1 MLKYLRRLIA
11 VLSIITLTLLFVDFT
26 GTVAVHWSWLAKIQ
40 LVPALL
46 AVNALAVVGL
56 VVLTLIFGRLYCS
69 VICPMGIFQDI
80 VERIRHW
87 VAPKKKKRLGLYR
100 YEPERR
106 TWRYVVLGLFIVLLI
121 IGQFAVI
128 ATSLA
133 GILDPYSA
141 YGRIAGQ
148 FFVPL
153 WREGALTVADAAAAK
168 DVYILAGYP
177 PQWYFSLGVTIVAA
191 LTAVTVIVF
200 AWRTGRG
207 YCNTICPVGT
217 LLGFLSRYSLLK
229 PVIDTDKCNLCGTCG
244 RKCKS
249 KCIDTKNH
257 SIDYSRCVVCF
268 DCLNNCSQGAISY
281 KVRRGEKH
289 ASADAKPDQTGR
301 RNFIIGTAV
310 VAGTLAVKA
319 GGKTGD
325 GGFAPLKAKQPVPG
339 TVHPVP
345 AGAISIKHLRS
356 HCTACQLCIS
366 ECPNQVLRPSAS
378 FAAFMQPEM
387 MFNNGYCHT
396 DCNRCS
402 EICPAGAIKPIDL
415 PAKAVTKIGTAIVN
429 PDICISASQ
438 GVNCGSCSRH
448 CPVGAIQMVET
459 AEGTLR
465 PVVDE
470 SACIGCGS
478 CEYHCPVGTVESIAS
493 NCPAIHV
500 EAVDVHR
507 EV

>member
-1 MLKYLRRLIA
+1 MLKYLRRIIA

-26 GTVAVHWSWLAKIQ
+26 GTVAVHWAWLAKIQ

-46 AVNALAVVGL
+46 SVNALAVVFL

-69 VICPMGIFQDI
+69 VICPMGIFQDV
-80 VERIRHW
+80 VERFRHW
-87 VAPKKKKRLGLYR
+87 FAPKKKKKLGLYR
-100 YEPERR
+100 FEPERR
-106 TWRYVVLGLFIVLLI
+106 VWRYTLLGLFVVLLI
-121 IGQFAVI
+121 VGHLGLI

-153 WREGALTVADAAAAK
+153 WRIGALAVAETAASK
-168 DVYILAGYP
+168 GTYILAGYP

-191 LTAVTVIVF
+191 ITALIVMVM

-217 LLGFLSRYSLLK
+217 LLGLLSRYSLLK
-229 PVIDTDKCNLCGTCG
+229 PVIDTDKCNRCGSCG
-244 RKCKS
+244 RKCKA

-257 SIDYSRCVVCF
+257 VIDYSRCVVCF
-268 DCLNNCSQGAISY
+268 DCINNCSQGAISY
-281 KVRRGEKH
+281 KIRRSEKH
-289 ASADAKPDQTGR
+289 ADAPATDPTGR

-310 VAGTLAVKA
+310 VAGTLAAKA

-325 GGFAPLKAKQPVPG
+325 GGFAPLKSKKTVPG

-378 FAAFMQPEM
+378 FEAFMQPEM
-387 MFNNGYCHT
+387 VFNSGYCHT
-396 DCNRCS
+396 DCNRCA

-415 PAKAVTKIGTAIVN
+415 TVKAVTKIGTAVVD
-429 PDICISASQ
+429 PDICLSASQ
-438 GVNCGSCSRH
+438 GVSCGSCSRY
-448 CPVGAIQMVET
+448 CPAEAIQMVET

-470 SACIGCGS
+470 VACIGCGS
-478 CEYHCPVGTVESIAS
+478 CEFHCPVGTVESTAS
-493 NCPAIHV
+493 NYPAIHV
-500 EAVDVHR
+500 NAVGNHR
-507 EV
+507 QI